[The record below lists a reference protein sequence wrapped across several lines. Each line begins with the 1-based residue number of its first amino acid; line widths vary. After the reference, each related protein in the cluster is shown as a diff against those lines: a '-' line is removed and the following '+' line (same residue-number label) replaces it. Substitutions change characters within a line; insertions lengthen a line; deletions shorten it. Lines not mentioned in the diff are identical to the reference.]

1 LSDLKKKTFAG
12 FGSNRKSLLCKLHLH
27 LLLFAAHTSVIFCN
41 GMDKNKQ
48 VALEFAS
55 SLNIQEYFLLQQKL
69 SNVMIA

>member
-1 LSDLKKKTFAG
+1 
-12 FGSNRKSLLCKLHLH
+12 
-27 LLLFAAHTSVIFCN
+27 
-41 GMDKNKQ
+41 MDKNKQ